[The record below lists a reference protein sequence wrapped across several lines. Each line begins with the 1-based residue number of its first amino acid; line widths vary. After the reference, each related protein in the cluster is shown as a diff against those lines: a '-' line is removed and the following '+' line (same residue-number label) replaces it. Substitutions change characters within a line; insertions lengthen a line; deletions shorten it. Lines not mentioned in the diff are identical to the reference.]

1 MFGISTLRTVTNAAF
16 ERRRRRQAFQI
27 LNGLSPELKK
37 DIGWPAAATVN
48 DTPHSHSRRY
58 LRN

>member
-27 LNGLSPELKK
+27 LNGLSPEVKK
-37 DIGWPAAATVN
+37 DIGWPAAADAFTVG
-48 DTPHSHSRRY
+48 TRGTGPPAA
-58 LRN
+58 